1 MRRKRQWH
9 RPYGLRAGFGISLL
23 LSGLLCGFLFW
34 GMYGLSETV
43 SDRLSEKQDFNRIR
57 LEKQWKSLQNYV
69 NKNGVSTVSLDKL
82 EKWERK
88 QPVILLELYDEDRC
102 VYSSVHEPPE
112 HLFQYGAGEEEGH
125 STPIRLADGT
135 VTAILYSDFTYQYYV
150 FGTAL
155 SFVLSLTLFIALFL
169 HSTRRLIR
177 YICQLNDEV
186 QILEGGDLGYTI
198 TVQGN
203 DEITD
208 LAKSMN
214 RMKNSLREQM
224 ETEQQIYQA
233 SRRLITE
240 MSHDLRTPL
249 TGILLYLEILRS
261 HRYETE
267 DQLRDYL
274 DRIDTKAKHM
284 KLLSDHLFEYAL
296 DGSLERK
303 SEANEMERAF
313 KEPLESFMD
322 DLSAAGC
329 AITAD
334 LEWERCLV
342 RIRPDE
348 VRRIFEN
355 IASNI
360 VKYADRSAAIR
371 IGTVYTDRF
380 CGFTVLN
387 VCAAENTAEESSGI
401 GLESIRA
408 AMERM
413 GGICTVEMTESLF
426 EITLLFPVI

>member
-1 MRRKRQWH
+1 MRL
-9 RPYGLRAGFGISLL
+9 GLSLL
-23 LSGLLCGFLFW
+23 LSGLLCALVFCCL
-34 GMYGLSETV
+34 Y
-43 SDRLSEKQDFNRIR
+43 RLSENLTEEYAGNVDFERAQLRKQRDD
-57 LEKQWKSLQNYV
+57 LQRFADR
-69 NKNGVSTVSLDKL
+69 NGVSTSSL
-82 EKWERK
+82 EKLKKWESRH
-88 QPVILLELYDEDRC
+88 PVILLELYDGTNC
-102 VYSSVHEPPE
+102 IYSSIHDS
-112 HLFQYGAGEEEGH
+112 EGFYELPFCMELAEAD
-125 STPIRLADGT
+125 SGNAFSVRLQDRT
-135 VTAILYSDFTYQYYV
+135 VTAVLFSDFTYRYYLL
-150 FGTAL
+150 GTAL
-155 SFVLSLTLFIALFL
+155 SFALSLTLFVVLFL
-169 HSTRRLIR
+169 CSIGRLIR
-177 YICQLNDEV
+177 YICTLNKEV
-186 QILEGGDLGYTI
+186 QILEGGDLGYTV

-214 RMKNSLREQM
+214 RMKDSLREQK

-303 SEANEMERAF
+303 SESVEMERAF
-313 KEPLESFMD
+313 KEPLGSFMD

-329 AITAD
+329 TITAD

-342 RIRPDE
+342 RVRPDE

-360 VKYADRSAAIR
+360 AKYADKSAAIR

-387 VCAAENTAEESSGI
+387 ACAAENTASESTGI
-401 GLESIRA
+401 GMESIRA
-408 AMERM
+408 AMRRM
-413 GGICTVEMTESLF
+413 GGICTVEMTESLY
-426 EITLLFPVI
+426 EITLLFPQL